1 MKLIKSDIFEFEDID
16 LLFEM
21 LHRVEHRL
29 DYFESRHEGYSHSH
43 NIVFAKGSYQ
53 LIVDIYEEHKYRNN
67 SQIYS

>member
-21 LHRVEHRL
+21 LNRVEHRL
-29 DYFESRHEGYSHSH
+29 GYFESRHTGYTHSH
-43 NIVFAKGSYQ
+43 DIVFANGSYQ
-53 LIVDIYEEHKYRNN
+53 LKIDIYEEYQYRED